1 MTNAPNGGADW
12 WRQHVET
19 ELQSKVDKDAY
30 TVWQQSIVTQMA
42 AIVTSVEALRL
53 ELKADREKRDREN
66 EKAEADRK
74 ALLKWII
81 GAIIVPVICAL
92 LALWAATKGG

>member
-1 MTNAPNGGADW
+1 MD
-12 WRQHVET
+12 T

-30 TVWQQSIVTQMA
+30 IVWQQSMVTQQA
-42 AIVTSVEALRL
+42 AIVSSVESLRA
-53 ELKADREKRDREN
+53 ELKADREDRRKER

-81 GAIIVPVICAL
+81 SAIAIPVICAL
-92 LALWAATKGG
+92 IALWAATKGG